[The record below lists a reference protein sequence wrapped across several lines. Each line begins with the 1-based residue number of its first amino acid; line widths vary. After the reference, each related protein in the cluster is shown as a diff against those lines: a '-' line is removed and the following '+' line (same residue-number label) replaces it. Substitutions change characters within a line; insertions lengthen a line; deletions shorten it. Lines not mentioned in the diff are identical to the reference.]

1 MNSPKGKQCPGC
13 NCMVKGGNKSMLIHM
28 QKNKK
33 CSSFLLQCI
42 GCKKPFVD
50 IAHLNNHQKQQS
62 IGSSCLHGHDKMNH
76 VQSLNFQSPIFN
88 PTCLTGN

>member
-1 MNSPKGKQCPGC
+1 MNSPNGKQCPGC

-62 IGSSCLHGHDKMNH
+62 TGSSCLHGHDKMNY
-76 VQSLNFQSPIFN
+76 VQSLNMIHFVMSM
-88 PTCLTGN
+88 